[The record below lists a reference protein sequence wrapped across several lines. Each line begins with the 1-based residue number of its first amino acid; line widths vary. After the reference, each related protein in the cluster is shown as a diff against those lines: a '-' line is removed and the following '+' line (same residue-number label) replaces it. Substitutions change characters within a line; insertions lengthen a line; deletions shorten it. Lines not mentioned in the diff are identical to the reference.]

1 MEKGMGA
8 QTMSTEIFEN
18 CGNFWIVEGCL
29 LFFLMETSYISKHG
43 FKESIFG
50 ILSIAQKS

>member
-29 LFFLMETSYISKHG
+29 LFFLMETSYISKHD

-50 ILSIAQKS
+50 MSIAQKS